1 MKKALN
7 IALAVALLI
16 AAVAMTTASHAVP
29 RPKNSGYCPAGT
41 CPQFCNA
48 NNYAN
53 NVKNCSAE
61 NCKRCKTENRR

>member
-1 MKKALN
+1 MKKFLG
-7 IALAVALLI
+7 IALGVGLLI
-16 AAVAMTTASHAVP
+16 AAIAMPTASHAAA

-53 NVKNCSAE
+53 NVKNCSAA
-61 NCKRCKTENRR
+61 NCKKCKTENKR